1 MKIKENNVTSDS
13 SRTQPRMAIKYQG
26 IKQTNG
32 LGLAHEHDSPKFWLH
47 STSSN
52 KKMLE
57 KKERKIKT
65 PLHQYEF
72 YWISSNENRDIK

>member
-32 LGLAHEHDSPKFWLH
+32 LGLAHEHDSPKF
-47 STSSN
+47 
-52 KKMLE
+52 
-57 KKERKIKT
+57 
-65 PLHQYEF
+65 
-72 YWISSNENRDIK
+72 